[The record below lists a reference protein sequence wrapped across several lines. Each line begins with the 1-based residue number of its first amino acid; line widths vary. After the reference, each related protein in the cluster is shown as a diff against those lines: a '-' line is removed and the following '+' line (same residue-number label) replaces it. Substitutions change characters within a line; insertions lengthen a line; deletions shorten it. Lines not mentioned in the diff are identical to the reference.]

1 MDTLLTPNNL
11 FIAIVATT
19 AILAITAEWRVSLL
33 ALLAQYLVAATLLGR
48 FVTPQVAAIKVFV
61 GALACVILYLAARS
75 AEQHPG
81 SEGFVTDAGRRALV
95 WSPSLDDLL
104 LRALAVAVV
113 GAGVLGSGIGQ
124 AGFEGP
130 TATLA
135 PAAWLAIVGILL
147 LVLGR
152 ATFAAGLG
160 LLTFQTGFEVFHSP
174 INSTPLMLGAL
185 AAVHVL
191 LALGIAYGLG
201 HEVEEE

>member
-1 MDTLLTPNNL
+1 M
-11 FIAIVATT
+11 VATT
-19 AILAITAEWRVSLL
+19 AILAITAEWRISLL

-48 FVTPQVAAIKVFV
+48 FVTPQVAAVKVFV
-61 GALACVILYLAARS
+61 GALACVILYFGARS

-81 SEGFVTDAGRRALV
+81 SEGFVTDAGRRSLV
-95 WSPSLDDLL
+95 WSASLDDLL

-113 GAGVLGSGIGQ
+113 GVGVLGTGVGQ

-152 ATFAAGLG
+152 ATFAVGLG

-201 HEVEEE
+201 QESEEE